1 MENIAEKN
9 IKFQTRLPWI
19 FNILPIL
26 SIMAGFF
33 GIIAFSLANGI
44 IKFFGLCLIL
54 LMIRGI
60 FKSLHNLTTK
70 VYLTEN
76 KITIKTGVISDNV
89 VDIALDKSEGVWVSQ
104 GIFGKIFNYGQVSI
118 TTAGMNISQF
128 INNPMEFRNLINNH
142 TI

>member
-26 SIMAGFF
+26 SIIAVFF

-60 FKSLHNLTTK
+60 FKLLHNLTTK

>member
-60 FKSLHNLTTK
+60 FKLLHNLTTK

-142 TI
+142 MI

>member
-9 IKFQTRLPWI
+9 IKFHTRLPWI

-60 FKSLHNLTTK
+60 FKLLHNLTTK